1 MLHIYKL
8 DTQLQ
13 YEYQSRQ
20 KVKKQV
26 RINLVVCSQILFK
39 TLCWY
44 FHLLQRVDI
53 SNEAELCFEDTMKD

>member
-44 FHLLQRVDI
+44 FTYYKGWTLAMRQNCVLRT
-53 SNEAELCFEDTMKD
+53 L